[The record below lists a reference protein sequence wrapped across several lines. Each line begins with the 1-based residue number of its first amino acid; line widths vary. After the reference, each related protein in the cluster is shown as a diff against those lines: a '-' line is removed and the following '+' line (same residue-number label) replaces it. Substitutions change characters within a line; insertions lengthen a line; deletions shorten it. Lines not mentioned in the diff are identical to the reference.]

1 MSGIIL
7 LEIEED
13 IRLAAHIVA
22 KRRGITLQ
30 VYAGYDDY
38 KNNLIK
44 LGIIEEDEDG
54 NIEVAQE

>member
-1 MSGIIL
+1 MKLDNLKSRVNHFHGMYNKAL
-7 LEIEED
+7 KE
-13 IRLAAHIVA
+13 
-22 KRRGITLQ
+22 
-30 VYAGYDDY
+30 YNDY